1 MGQSTY
7 LINNSIKRNIAI
19 GVNDHEIDELRIR
32 ECIKIV
38 KLEKFVE
45 GLENGID
52 SFVGEEGIKI
62 SGGQKQRLGIARA
75 LYSKPSLII
84 FDESTNSLDKETE
97 TKLLNDVVGMKGSVS
112 LIFISHDEETLRIC
126 DTVYKLDRG
135 F

>member
-7 LINNSIKRNIAI
+7 LTNNSIKRNIAI
-19 GVNDHEIDELRIR
+19 GVTDDKIDELRIR

-52 SFVGEEGIKI
+52 SFVGEEGVKI

-75 LYSKPSLII
+75 LYNKPSLVI

-97 TKLLNDVVGMKGSVS
+97 TKLLNDIVGMKGSVS
-112 LIFISHDEETLRIC
+112 LIFISHDEKTRIC
-126 DTVYKLDRG
+126 DTVYKLDRA